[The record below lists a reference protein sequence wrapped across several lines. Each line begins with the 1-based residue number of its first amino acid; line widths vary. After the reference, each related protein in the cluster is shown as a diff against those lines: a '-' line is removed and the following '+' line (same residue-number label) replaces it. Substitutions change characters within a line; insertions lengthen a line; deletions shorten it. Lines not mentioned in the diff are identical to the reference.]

1 MILHEFQVF
10 VDSNIK
16 FFTNCQGLLGSVG
29 DIPTVAPPAARERP
43 VVSFASAALEKAKAK
58 ASDDTE
64 DAGGAGAGAGGGAG
78 KVGLHIHA
86 RFHPSPSRQHFTPH
100 LSSTFGLHAVL
111 SFHDSLLLV
120 PLVQLV
126 MTRGKKS
133 ARPCM

>member
-78 KVGLHIHA
+78 KV
-86 RFHPSPSRQHFTPH
+86 RPSHTCALPS
-100 LSSTFGLHAVL
+100 LSKSALYTSPLINFGLHAVL
-111 SFHDSLLLV
+111 SSTTV
-120 PLVQLV
+120 CCWCIWC
-126 MTRGKKS
+126 R
-133 ARPCM
+133 